1 VSLGARLR
9 NLRLRKGQS
18 LQQVA
23 EAVGASKAHIWELE
37 TGKSRNPSI
46 ELLTRLADHY
56 GVSVSILI
64 GENPGT
70 VDEDQLIR
78 MFRQLQTLE
87 DGQRDIVDDMIQSML
102 KRRKAA
108 RDGARD

>member
-1 VSLGARLR
+1 MSLGATLR

-18 LQQVA
+18 LQHVA
-23 EAVGASKAHIWELE
+23 DAVGASKAHIWELE

-56 GVSVSILI
+56 CVSVSTLI
-64 GENPGT
+64 GENPDA
-70 VDEDQLIR
+70 VNEDQLLR
-78 MFRQLQTLE
+78 MFRQFQKLE
-87 DGQRDIVDDMIQSML
+87 HGQRDIVDDMIQSML

-108 RDGARD
+108 RHDDQD